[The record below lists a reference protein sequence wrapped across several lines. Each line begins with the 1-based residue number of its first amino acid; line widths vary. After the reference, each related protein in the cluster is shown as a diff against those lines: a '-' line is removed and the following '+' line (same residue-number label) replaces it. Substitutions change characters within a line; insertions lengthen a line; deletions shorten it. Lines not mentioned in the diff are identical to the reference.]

1 MSFLIFN
8 DIISK
13 NKVCGSHCNYEIWNL
28 TICIKMF
35 DKVKLSNLEKVKK
48 VVVLDDL

>member
-1 MSFLIFN
+1 M
-8 DIISK
+8 DHTAIIK
-13 NKVCGSHCNYEIWNL
+13 FWNL

-35 DKVKLSNLEKVKK
+35 DKVKLSNFEKVKT